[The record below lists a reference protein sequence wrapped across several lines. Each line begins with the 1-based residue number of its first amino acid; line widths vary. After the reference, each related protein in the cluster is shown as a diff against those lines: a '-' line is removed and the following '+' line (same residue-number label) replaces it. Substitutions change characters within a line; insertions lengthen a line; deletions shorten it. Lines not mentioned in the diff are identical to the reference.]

1 MQEDEI
7 AAYLKDNPVFFE
19 KNASLLADI
28 HLPSPHGDGAI
39 SLAERQQLAQR
50 DKIDA
55 LQERFAELVL
65 NAEENDAIA
74 NKVHGLNVGL
84 HQANDFDA
92 IKQFINMYL
101 PENFNLNGSHL
112 SVWTD
117 NPEKTAYIKAAFG
130 EVSEETK
137 TWITAQD
144 KPYCGAPPEIA
155 DKNWF
160 VDTVASMAVIPL
172 KGEACVGFLALASN
186 DKNHFNTDMGKD
198 FVIKIG
204 EIVSAAISRY
214 L

>member
-1 MQEDEI
+1 MHEDEVV
-7 AAYLKDNPVFFE
+7 AYLKDNPAFFE

-28 HLPSPHGDGAI
+28 HLPSPHGNGAI

-65 NAEENDAIA
+65 NAKENDVTA
-74 NKVHGLNVGL
+74 NKVHGMNVGL
-84 HQANDFDA
+84 NKANDFDA

-101 PENFNLNGSHL
+101 PENFDLTGSHL
-112 SVWTD
+112 SVWSD
-117 NPEKTAYIKAAFG
+117 KPEKMAYIKAAFG

-137 TWITAQD
+137 TWVLQQD
-144 KPYCGAPPEIA
+144 KPYCGTPPEIA
-155 DKNWF
+155 ENNWF
-160 VDTVASMAVIPL
+160 VDSVESIAVIPL
-172 KGEACVGFLALASN
+172 RGEACIGFLALASN
-186 DKNHFNTDMGKD
+186 DKQHFRAEMGKD

>member
-1 MQEDEI
+1 MQENEI
-7 AAYLKDNPVFFE
+7 AAYLKDNPAFFE

-28 HLPSPHGDGAI
+28 HLPSPHGNGTI

-55 LQERFAELVL
+55 IQERFAELVL
-65 NAEENDAIA
+65 NAEENDVIA

-84 HQANDFDA
+84 LKATDFDA

-101 PENFNLNGSHL
+101 PENFNLSGSHL
-112 SVWTD
+112 SVWSD
-117 NPEKTAYIKAAFG
+117 HPEKEAYIKAAFG
-130 EVSEETK
+130 VVAEETK
-137 TWITAQD
+137 SWVLAQD
-144 KPYCGAPPEIA
+144 KPYCGTPPAVA

-160 VDTVASMAVIPL
+160 VGAVASTAVIPL
-172 KGEACVGFLALASN
+172 KGEACVGFLALASS
-186 DKNHFNTDMGKD
+186 DKNHFNETMGKD
-198 FVIKIG
+198 FILKIG

>member
-7 AAYLKDNPVFFE
+7 AAYLTNNPDFFE
-19 KNASLLADI
+19 RNASLLADI
-28 HLPSPHGDGAI
+28 HLPNPHGGSAI

-55 LQERFAELVL
+55 LQERFAELVIH
-65 NAEENDAIA
+65 AEENDIIA

-84 HQANDFDA
+84 HKANDFDE
-92 IKQFINMYL
+92 IKLFINRYL

-112 SVWTD
+112 SVWSD
-117 NPEKTAYIKAAFG
+117 QPEKAVYIKAAFG
-130 EVSEETK
+130 EVAEDTK
-137 TWITAQD
+137 AWVLEQD
-144 KPYCGAPPEIA
+144 KPYCGTPPEIA

-160 VDTVASMAVIPL
+160 VDTVASIAVIPL
-172 KGEACVGFLALASN
+172 KGEACIGFLALASG
-186 DKNHFNTDMGKD
+186 DKSHFDEKMGKD
-198 FVIKIG
+198 FITKIG